1 MAFMILLDLHIHI
14 YLQYGMM
21 LLASMP
27 LLSSNTL
34 LYHLTMELVL
44 FLWMARFQ
52 QDYTCGILFLGM
64 PWERWGHDVL
74 ENTLVSCS

>member
-1 MAFMILLDLHIHI
+1 MILLDLHIHI

-44 FLWMARFQ
+44 FSVDGQIPTRLYLWDSLPRNAMGKVG
-52 QDYTCGILFLGM
+52 T
-64 PWERWGHDVL
+64 
-74 ENTLVSCS
+74 